1 MHALTS
7 KAWVRATLA
16 VGLGAVLLAL
26 YARGSWGLGF
36 VALLPWLWWL
46 DQPAGWGRRLLRAW
60 VLSLAFVLA
69 AFTWFGTAIAHYAQ
83 WPQLQ
88 GQAVLLLIAPLLQPQ
103 LIAWALV
110 RQALDGRRQPWLRAW
125 AAAAAWVGVEW
136 LWPKLLGDTL
146 AHGLYPAGQLRQAAA
161 LGGTAG
167 LTLMLLLVHE
177 ALAQALAQA
186 LSQVGPA
193 WRTRARAMLAPLGLA
208 LLLPLGLLG
217 YGASREAPRL
227 DAGLPLLR
235 VGLVQAN
242 IADYEGRRQSQGS
255 YAVVREVLD
264 VHYAM
269 SYDAVERQHADAVLW
284 SETIYPT
291 TFGQPKSETGAQLD
305 QEIASIVNAAGVPF
319 VFGTYDRDS
328 AGEYN
333 AAAFLQPQQGLLG
346 LYRKTRL
353 FPFTEQV
360 PAWLDGPLLQR
371 WLPWAGR
378 WQPGSGARVF
388 PLRLRDGRELPV
400 QPLIC
405 RDDVDPSL
413 AIAGARLGA
422 RALLTMS
429 NDAWF
434 SADPLGARLHQ
445 AVAAF
450 RSIETG
456 LPQFRVTTNGYSA
469 VIDARG
475 TVHAAGDFGQ
485 RALVVGALP
494 VPEPAPTL
502 LVRWGDWVGAL
513 CLLSLAGLLLAR
525 WRPLRGWAPPPVAP
539 LAWPLRVRVVSPAW
553 RAGIAALR
561 GLSRLSVLGLGLAL
575 LLDEGLRTQ
584 SLLQLRLV
592 AALVLAP
599 EAAAW
604 CLLQACTARLALDGG
619 TLVLARRGGERLC
632 CALASLR
639 QAQGWR
645 LPWPGPGLDL
655 LTDEGKTWP
664 LLLGRPHDLR
674 EALRAAGAPLAAP
687 GEDSRA
693 ARYTLARQRLRRHR
707 LARPAWKFLGLPLLL
722 ALPAFA
728 LHQHIAY
735 GGFLGEYRS
744 YGLAAYLGAF
754 GLWWAAWAVGV
765 LMASAAVRAGI
776 ETLAWLGL
784 LWRPAGALSMRQGLE
799 SAGLALLYL
808 GLPAWLALR
817 LLGA

>member
-1 MHALTS
+1 M
-7 KAWVRATLA
+7 
-16 VGLGAVLLAL
+16 
-26 YARGSWGLGF
+26 
-36 VALLPWLWWL
+36 
-46 DQPAGWGRRLLRAW
+46 
-60 VLSLAFVLA
+60 
-69 AFTWFGTAIAHYAQ
+69 
-83 WPQLQ
+83 
-88 GQAVLLLIAPLLQPQ
+88 LLLIAPLLQPQ

-110 RQALDGRRQPWLRAW
+110 RQALDGRRHPWLRAW
-125 AAAAAWVGVEW
+125 TAAAAWVGAEW
-136 LWPKLLGDTL
+136 LCPKLLGDTL
-146 AHGLYPAGQLRQAAA
+146 AHGLYPAAQLRQAAA
-161 LGGTAG
+161 LGGAAG
-167 LTLMLLLVHE
+167 LTLLLLLVNE
-177 ALAQALAQA
+177 ALAQA
-186 LSQVGPA
+186 LSQLGPG
-193 WRTRARAMLAPLGLA
+193 WRTRPRALLAPLGLA
-208 LLLPLGLLG
+208 LLLPLGPLG
-217 YGASREAPRL
+217 YGVSREAPRL
-227 DAGLPLLR
+227 DAGQPLLR

-242 IADYEGRRQSQGS
+242 IADYEGRRQAQGS

-269 SYDAVERQHADAVLW
+269 SYDAVERQQADAVLW

-291 TFGQPKSETGAQLD
+291 TFGQPKSEAGAQLD

-319 VFGTYDRDS
+319 VFGTYDRDA

-353 FPFTEQV
+353 FPFTERV
-360 PAWLDGPLLQR
+360 PAWLDGPLLRR

-405 RDDVDPSL
+405 RDDVDPGL

-445 AVAAF
+445 AAAAF

-502 LVRWGDWVGAL
+502 AVRWGDWLGAL

-525 WRPLRGWAPPPVAP
+525 WRPLRGWAPQPAP
-539 LAWPLRVRVVSPAW
+539 ALGWPLRVRVMPPAW
-553 RAGIAALR
+553 RAGVAALR

-584 SLLQLRLV
+584 SLQQLRLV
-592 AALVLAP
+592 GALVLAP

-604 CLLQACTARLALDGG
+604 CLLQAVTAELAVAGSTLELRL
-619 TLVLARRGGERLC
+619 RGGQVLRC
-632 CALASLR
+632 GLADLR
-639 QAQGWR
+639 QGDCWR
-645 LPWPGPGLDL
+645 LPWPGPGLSL
-655 LTDEGKTWP
+655 APGEGKTWH
-664 LLLGRPHDLR
+664 LLLARPHALR
-674 EALRAAGAPLAAP
+674 EALRAAGAPLP
-687 GEDSRA
+687 ELGEGSRA
-693 ARYTLARQRLRRHR
+693 ARYALARQRLRRHR

-744 YGLAAYLGAF
+744 YGLQAYLGAF

-765 LMASAAVRAGI
+765 LLASAALRVCI
-776 ETLAWLGL
+776 EALACLGL
-784 LWRPAGALSMRQGLE
+784 LWRPAQALILRQGLE

>member
-1 MHALTS
+1 MNSLIS
-7 KAWVRATLA
+7 RGWVRATLA
-16 VGLGAVLLAL
+16 LGLGAALLAL
-26 YARGSWGLGF
+26 YARGSWWLGF

-46 DQPAGWGRRLLRAW
+46 DQPGGWGRRVLRAW
-60 VLSLAFVLA
+60 LLSLAFALA
-69 AFTWFGTAIAHYAQ
+69 GFAWFGTAIAHYAQ
-83 WPQLQ
+83 WPQAQ
-88 GQAVLLLIAPLLQPQ
+88 GLAVLLLIAPLFQPQ
-103 LIAWALV
+103 LIAWALL
-110 RQALDGRRQPWLRAW
+110 RQTLDRQRHPWLRAW

-136 LWPKLLGDTL
+136 LCPKLLGDTL
-146 AHGLYPAGQLRQAAA
+146 AHGLYPAAQLRQAAA

-167 LTLMLLLVHE
+167 LTLLLLLVNE
-177 ALAQALAQA
+177 ALAQA
-186 LSQVGPA
+186 LSQGRPA
-193 WRTRARAMLAPLGLA
+193 WKTRPRALLAPLGLA
-208 LLLPLGLLG
+208 LALPLGLLL
-217 YGASREAPRL
+217 YGAGREAPRL

-264 VHYAM
+264 THYAM
-269 SYDAVERQHADAVLW
+269 SYDAVERQRADAVLW

-291 TFGQPKSETGAQLD
+291 TFGQPKSEAGAQLD

-319 VFGTYDRDS
+319 VFGTYDRDA

-333 AAAFLQPQQGLLG
+333 AAAFMQPQQGLLG

-371 WLPWAGR
+371 WLPWVGH
-378 WQPGSGARVF
+378 WQPGSGARVY
-388 PLRLRDGRELPV
+388 PLRLREGREVPV

-445 AVAAF
+445 AAAAF

-475 TVHAAGDFGQ
+475 TVLAAGDFGQ

-502 LVRWGDWVGAL
+502 MVRWGDWVGGA

-525 WRPLRGWAPPPVAP
+525 WRPLRGWAPRPAPP
-539 LAWPLRVRVVSPAW
+539 LAWPLRVRVMSPAL
-553 RAGIAALR
+553 RGSVAALR
-561 GLSRLSVLGLGLAL
+561 GLSRLSLLGLGLAL

-584 SLLQLRLV
+584 SLQQLRLV

-604 CLLQACTARLALDGG
+604 CLLQAFKARLQLAPEALELVRRDGQ
-619 TLVLARRGGERLC
+619 VLRCE
-632 CALASLR
+632 LASLER
-639 QAQGWR
+639 AQAWQ
-645 LPWPGPGLDL
+645 LPWPGPGLSL
-655 LTDEGKTWP
+655 AVRGGKTWH
-664 LLLGRPHDLR
+664 LLLAQPQALR
-674 EALRAAGAPLAAP
+674 EALRAAGAPLDEVL
-687 GEDSRA
+687 EDGPMM
-693 ARYTLARQRLRRHR
+693 RYALARQRLRRHP

-744 YGLAAYLGAF
+744 YGLAAYLSAF

-765 LMASAAVRAGI
+765 LVASAAVRIGI

-784 LWRPAGALSMRQGLE
+784 LWRPAWALSMRQGLE

>member
-1 MHALTS
+1 MNALIS
-7 KAWVRATLA
+7 RPGVRAILA
-16 VGLGAVLLAL
+16 LGLGAALLAL

-46 DQPAGWGRRLLRAW
+46 DRPAGWGLRLLRAW
-60 VLSLAFVLA
+60 LLSLAMSAA
-69 AFTWFGTAIAHYAQ
+69 AFGWFGTAIAHYAQ
-83 WPQLQ
+83 WPQAQ
-88 GQAVLLLIAPLLQPQ
+88 GWAVLLLIAPLFQPQ
-103 LIAWALV
+103 VIAWALV
-110 RQALDGRRQPWLRAW
+110 RQGLAPGRRPWLRAW
-125 AAAAAWVGVEW
+125 AAAAAWLGVEW
-136 LWPKLLGDTL
+136 MFPKLLGDTL
-146 AHGLYPAGQLRQAAA
+146 GHGLYPATPLRQAAA
-161 LGGTAG
+161 LGGGAG
-167 LTLMLLLVHE
+167 LSLLLLLVNE
-177 ALAQALAQA
+177 ALAQT
-186 LSQVGPA
+186 LSQLGPG
-193 WRTRARAMLAPLGLA
+193 WRARPRALLGPLALA
-208 LLLPLGLLG
+208 LLLPLGPLL

-227 DAGLPLLR
+227 EAGTPLLR

-242 IADYEGRRQSQGS
+242 IADYERRRQIQGS

-264 VHYAM
+264 MHYAM
-269 SYDAVERQHADAVLW
+269 SYDAVERQRADAVLW

-291 TFGQPKSETGAQLD
+291 TFGQPKSEAGAQLD

-319 VFGTYDRDS
+319 VLGTYDRDA

-346 LYRKTRL
+346 MYRKARL
-353 FPFTEQV
+353 FPLTEQV

-405 RDDVDPSL
+405 RDDVDASL

-434 SADPLGARLHQ
+434 SADPLGAQLHQ

-475 TVHAAGDFGQ
+475 TVLAAGDFGQ

-502 LVRWGDWVGAL
+502 MVRWGDWVGAAAAGS
-513 CLLSLAGLLLAR
+513 LLLLVLAGLMRRLLPAT
-525 WRPLRGWAPPPVAP
+525 PSVPELH
-539 LAWPLRVRVVSPAW
+539 WPARVRVLPPGLRWPS
-553 RAGIAALR
+553 AALR
-561 GLSRLSVLGLGLAL
+561 GTAQLSLLALGLAWC
-575 LLDEGLRTQ
+575 LDEGFRSQGLR
-584 SLLQLRLV
+584 QLRLF
-592 AALVLAP
+592 AGLVVAP
-599 EAAAW
+599 ELAVW
-604 CLLQACTARLALDGG
+604 CLLAAWRAELRLQGARLQLWSRGARMQDWP
-619 TLVLARRGGERLC
+619 LADL
-632 CALASLR
+632 
-639 QAQGWR
+639 QGVKAWH
-645 LPWPGPGLDL
+645 LPWPAPGLSLSTGD
-655 LTDEGKTWP
+655 GKTWHLLTAHP
-664 LLLGRPHDLR
+664 LALQEALQSERPGMVSPARDLR
-674 EALRAAGAPLAAP
+674 
-687 GEDSRA
+687 SRTDWYA
-693 ARYTLARQRLRRHR
+693 WARQWRPRRR
-707 LARPAWKFLGLPLLL
+707 LARPLWKFVLLPLAL

-735 GGFLGEYRS
+735 GGFLGEFYSHGAR
-744 YGLAAYLGAF
+744 AYLQAF
-754 GLWWAAWAVGV
+754 ALWWAAWALGV
-765 LMASAAVRAGI
+765 AVTAAVLRLLI
-776 ETLAWLGL
+776 EGGAWLGL
-784 LWRPAGALSMRQGLE
+784 WWRPQLALRLRVGLE
-799 SAGLALLYL
+799 QAGLALLYA
-808 GLPAWLALR
+808 GLPLWLLTK